1 MRGRNSGFV
10 AYRLREDAEAGME
23 ALQEATLE
31 GHVLRIG
38 WAKAVANPER
48 HTIIRRKTADPG
60 DGDDAGQQQAVAKP
74 HSAATHTRE
83 GEATSAGRAVAA
95 ATSSRRRGKRSNW
108 DVAAPAT
115 AAAGFAG
122 AGSDAAPKSEL
133 HGDPNAKA
141 ADGDAKIVVEVRARL
156 SLPLVV
162 GLESVL

>member
-115 AAAGFAG
+115 AVAA
-122 AGSDAAPKSEL
+122 DAAPKSEL

-141 ADGDAKIVVEVRARL
+141 ADGDTKIVVEVRGRL